1 MSKNEQIDL
10 LPWIFSGL
18 LIAVAVPAV
27 MALTG
32 GTKVTP
38 QAPRVAMVASDSVN
52 TVPVPIPPAPLPA
65 TVAPVAP
72 VAPESATQIWQ
83 CVSNGQKTFSDSP
96 CGAGASVHQLSEIN
110 RMDATPVSHTTAYS
124 AYPSLN
130 YAAAP
135 PDQDTSDV
143 DGGGYS
149 TSQVIAV
156 SERQRREHSH
166 RTHDLGHRVG
176 LAHN

>member
-1 MSKNEQIDL
+1 MSKNAQVDL
-10 LPWIFSGL
+10 LPWIFGGL

-32 GTKVTP
+32 GTKETP
-38 QAPRVAMVASDSVN
+38 QAPRVVTMASDSVN
-52 TVPVPIPPAPLPA
+52 TVPVPIRPASLPA
-65 TVAPVAP
+65 AVAP

-96 CGAGASVHQLSEIN
+96 CGADATVHQLSEIN
-110 RMDATPVSHTTAYS
+110 RMDAVPVSHTTAYS

-135 PDQDTSDV
+135 PDQDAPDV
-143 DGGGYS
+143 DGGYS
-149 TSQVIAV
+149 TSQFIVI
-156 SERQRREHSH
+156 SERERREHSH
-166 RTHDLGHRVG
+166 RAR
-176 LAHN
+176 AHESRAGRAAR